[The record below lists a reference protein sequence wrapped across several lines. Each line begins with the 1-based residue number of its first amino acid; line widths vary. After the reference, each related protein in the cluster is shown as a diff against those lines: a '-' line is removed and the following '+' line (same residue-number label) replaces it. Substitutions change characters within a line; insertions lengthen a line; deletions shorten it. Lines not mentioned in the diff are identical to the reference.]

1 MAEDRAAHPCPEATF
16 ARKVDID
23 SDTNRTTGEI
33 KMFGNDADLLLT
45 IHRNH
50 AAELQAD
57 AARDRLAR
65 SLPRRHP
72 RGWLSRRQPAA
83 RAVDGRR

>member
-1 MAEDRAAHPCPEATF
+1 
-16 ARKVDID
+16 
-23 SDTNRTTGEI
+23 
-33 KMFGNDADLLLT
+33 MFGNDAELLLT
-45 IHRNH
+45 IHRSH

-72 RGWLSRRQPAA
+72 RSWLSRRHQAA
-83 RAVDGRR
+83 RTVDGRR